1 MDNFYTSEA
10 AAINAALNSKA
21 IELGNEIFVF
31 KKGSQYVVTETPEV
45 YRDWTEV
52 RME

>member
-1 MDNFYTSEA
+1 MDKFYLSEA
-10 AAINAALNSKA
+10 AAIDAALNSKA

-31 KKGSQYVVTETPEV
+31 RKGAQYVVTETPEV
-45 YRDWTEV
+45 YKDWTEV